1 MPETYAVTDANR
13 SAVLAVFRAIYGP
26 EAGPDL
32 VQSFEN
38 RLACDGWAA
47 TMAFL
52 RRADASWSDTRL
64 SALWEALQ

>member
-1 MPETYAVTDANR
+1 MAEVYAVTDANR

-26 EAGPDL
+26 AAGGDL
-32 VQSFEN
+32 VQSLEN
-38 RLACDGWAA
+38 HLAANGWAA

-52 RRADASWSDTRL
+52 RRSDASWTDARL